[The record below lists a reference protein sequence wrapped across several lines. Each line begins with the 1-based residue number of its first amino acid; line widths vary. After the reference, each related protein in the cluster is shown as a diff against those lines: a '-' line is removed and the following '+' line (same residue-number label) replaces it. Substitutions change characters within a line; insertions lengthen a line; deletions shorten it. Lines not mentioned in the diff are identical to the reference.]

1 MNIGPYRVWLKNID
15 IPGLAMSRSMGDK
28 IGVQAGVIGDP
39 EIMEFIKSDDD
50 RFMIIASDGV
60 WEYMTNNEVLNVVRP
75 YYLNK
80 QVDLACKQLVI
91 AA

>member
-1 MNIGPYRVWLKNID
+1 
-15 IPGLAMSRSMGDK
+15 MSRSMGDK

-60 WEYMTNNEVLNVVRP
+60 
-75 YYLNK
+75 
-80 QVDLACKQLVI
+80 
-91 AA
+91 